1 MSQLSDDDLK
11 ALAAASQGLENVP
24 AINPHD
30 LPIDHPVRRQLLM
43 KLEFIDPVANARMAR
58 NAESVQPI
66 SINAE
71 MARRGL
77 TEMTQDSHAEL
88 MRSDPDYV
96 QKHQEAAIQQEADL
110 ISKLDRMTAET
121 QRSNLLRQY
130 GSEAAVDRHLAE
142 QDAKTKAA
150 AEEAERR
157 AADDARLNQRM
168 AEKRQQQLNEARMQ
182 QSNVVMPA
190 GN

>member
-11 ALAAASQGLENVP
+11 ALAAASRGLENVP

-150 AEEAERR
+150 AEDAERR
-157 AADDARLNQRM
+157 AADDARLNQRI
-168 AEKRQQQLNEARMQ
+168 AAKRDEIARSARIAQ
-182 QSNVVMPA
+182 GNVVMPA

>member
-11 ALAAASQGLENVP
+11 ALAAASRGLENVP

-43 KLEFIDPVANARMAR
+43 KLEFVDPVANARMAR

-121 QRSNLLRQY
+121 QRSNLLRRY

>member
-11 ALAAASQGLENVP
+11 ALAAASRGLENVP

-30 LPIDHPVRRQLLM
+30 LPIDHPIRRQLLM
-43 KLEFIDPVANARMAR
+43 KLEFVDPVANARMAR

-96 QKHQEAAIQQEADL
+96 QRHQEAAIQQEADL
-110 ISKLDRMTAET
+110 LSKLDRMTAET
-121 QRSNLLRQY
+121 KRSNLLHQY
-130 GSEAAVDRHLAE
+130 GSEAAVDRHLAHE
-142 QDAKTKAA
+142 AAETKAQEEAKAA
-150 AEEAERR
+150 ARADNIAFNKRITEQRERDLH
-157 AADDARLNQRM
+157 A
-168 AEKRQQQLNEARMQ
+168 ARMQ

>member
-43 KLEFIDPVANARMAR
+43 QLEFVDPVANARMAR